1 MLEFINF
8 FTGIISKYV
17 NLLFSLELHENV
29 SVGSF
34 LLGCAVF
41 SLVIGYLIGR
51 FTISYDD
58 SYKKGFEARNSYIDK
73 KVNDA
78 YEKYDNL

>member
-8 FTGIISKYV
+8 FTEIIGKYV

-34 LLGCAVF
+34 ILGCAVF
-41 SLVIGYLIGR
+41 SIVIGYLIGR
-51 FTISYDD
+51 FTISYDQAESAGSKTHTAIKNKQD
-58 SYKKGFEARNSYIDK
+58 GD
-73 KVNDA
+73 
-78 YEKYDNL
+78 